1 MGNLLRG
8 RWAVAIASVI
18 FAIVLSAYVYGN
30 VAALSTSQNNSAS
43 VTTTK
48 EVADV
53 PIKIVDSSNKKYVS
67 GLPEKL
73 SVQLSGPRNLLA
85 QLTEQT
91 IVVETQDVANLEN
104 GTHALQFNLVGL
116 PSQVSGIVTPAQV
129 NVTIQDLVT
138 KEVTVKGIVPEENVA
153 AGYKI
158 GNVTVNPEKVTLSG
172 SEKDLE
178 KVASV
183 TATVPIASAAH
194 TQTFT
199 YNNVKVVVKDASD
212 NILDVKVSK
221 NVSVTVQLIV
231 NQQNAGINVVL
242 SNQSDTKNY
251 AVTNQSHR
259 QTSVVNTTGASVRLN
274 AVVDVSTL
282 GVGTHTLSVPVLTTY
297 GVTLTQL
304 REITVTITVTNK

>member
-1 MGNLLRG
+1 MGNLLRS
-8 RWAVAIASVI
+8 RWAVAIASVM
-18 FAIVLSAYVYGN
+18 FAIILSAYVYGN
-30 VAALSTSQNNSAS
+30 VAALSTSQNNAAS

-48 EVADV
+48 EVVDV

-91 IVVETQDVANLEN
+91 IVVETQDIATLEN
-104 GTHALQFNLVGL
+104 GVHTIPFHLIGL
-116 PSQVSGIVTPAQV
+116 PSQVSGTVNPSQV
-129 NVTIQDLVT
+129 NATVQDLVT
-138 KEVTVKGIVPEENVA
+138 KEVTVKGIVPEENIA

-158 GNVTVNPEKVTLSG
+158 GNITVNPEKVTLSG

-183 TATVPIASAAH
+183 TATVPIASAAQ

-199 YNNVKVVVKDASD
+199 YNNVHVVVKDASD
-212 NILDVKVSK
+212 KILDVKVSK
-221 NVSVTVQLIV
+221 NVSITVQLIV
-231 NQQNAGINVVL
+231 NQQNAEINVVL
-242 SNQSDTKNY
+242 TNQSDTKNY
-251 AVTNQSHR
+251 AITQQSHR
-259 QTSVVNTTGASVRLN
+259 QTSVVNTIGSPVLLN
-274 AVVDVSTL
+274 AVVDVSAL
-282 GVGTHTLSVPVLTTY
+282 GTGTHTLSVPVLTTY

-304 REITVTITVTNK
+304 REITVTITVTDK